1 MNARLVIFAAVLC
14 ASPFAQAQEDN
25 GIINDTQ
32 QVFYDVSAS
41 SFSKLGKR
49 MKKAAPPGQN
59 GKTKIGETASKWKL
73 SIETTK
79 SQGHCETANVVV
91 TLTSTTTAP
100 RWLEYNDASL
110 HEQKA
115 WDAFQEGL
123 REHANGHIDIGL
135 ETVAE
140 MRKSLLEVPP
150 ATTCEALKAQM
161 QIYVD
166 GAKAK
171 FDLAHADYDKET
183 KHGKRQGAILR
194 KQIE

>member
-1 MNARLVIFAAVLC
+1 VETVDR
-14 ASPFAQAQEDN
+14 DN
-25 GIINDTQ
+25 Q
-32 QVFYDVSAS
+32 
-41 SFSKLGKR
+41 FSGSLR
-49 MKKAAPPGQN
+49 NGQRCCH
-59 GKTKIGETASKWKL
+59 A
-73 SIETTK
+73 
-79 SQGHCETANVVV
+79 H
-91 TLTSTTTAP
+91 
-100 RWLEYNDASL
+100 EY
-110 HEQKA
+110 A

-183 KHGKRQGAILR
+183 KHGKRQGAVLR